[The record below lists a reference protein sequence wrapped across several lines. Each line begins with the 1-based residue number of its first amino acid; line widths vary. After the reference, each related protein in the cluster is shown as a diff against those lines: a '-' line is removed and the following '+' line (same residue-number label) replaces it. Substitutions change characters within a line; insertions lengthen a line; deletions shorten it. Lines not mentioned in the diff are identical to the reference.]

1 MTKELTTSALKKL
14 FLGLQYDNCQFKRF
28 ATSDD
33 MWDYPMTLIKEIE
46 KQIDDNVDIVYDIIA
61 KEKGE
66 KTQSTTINYRAI
78 YEYQT
83 LFARVYCLLYYKY
96 RDDAFYT
103 KCVLAPLLNEMG
115 IYADS
120 WYSGIK
126 KKLDEILK
134 KEEEIDRIRTE
145 RMSDEN
151 KSYSKSDD
159 DNIVNDYKS
168 KLNEKEETI
177 NQLTEK
183 IAALEMEIKEI
194 IGEEEE
200 EEEEETE
207 NETEASLSDEEIAEL
222 KQKIIIETALQLFDL
237 ANDKYDYSI
246 RGNKTKVAQLISC
259 ITSIPLQTIVNYLS
273 NRWKKNA
280 IPKVTRKQLN
290 SIIQIFEGTGL
301 KWKKKKK
308 EVIK

>member
-1 MTKELTTSALKKL
+1 
-14 FLGLQYDNCQFKRF
+14 
-28 ATSDD
+28 
-33 MWDYPMTLIKEIE
+33 MWDYPMKLIKEIE
-46 KQIDDNVDIVYDIIA
+46 EQIDDNVNIVYDIIA
-61 KEKGE
+61 KEKRE

-103 KCVLAPLLNEMG
+103 KCVLAPLLKEMG

-126 KKLDEILK
+126 NKLNEIHQNDKEIEKERKK
-134 KEEEIDRIRTE
+134 TE

-159 DNIVNDYKS
+159 DNIVNNYES

-183 IAALEMEIKEI
+183 IASLEKEIKEK
-194 IGEEEE
+194 IGEDEEE
-200 EEEEETE
+200 AE

-246 RGNKTKVAQLISC
+246 KGNKTKVAKLISC

-273 NRWKKNA
+273 NRWKKNT
-280 IPKVTRKQLN
+280 IPKSSRNQLEKVKQILE
-290 SIIQIFEGTGL
+290 STGL
-301 KWKKKKK
+301 KWKKI
-308 EVIK
+308 EYRGY

>member
-1 MTKELTTSALKKL
+1 MKKELNDSVLDKL
-14 FLGLQYDNCQFKRF
+14 FLGLQNDNCQFRRF

-33 MWDYPMTLIKEIE
+33 MWEYPMKLIKEIE
-46 KQIDDNVDIVYDIIA
+46 EQIYDNVNIVYKIIA
-61 KEKGE
+61 KEKRE
-66 KTQSTTINYRAI
+66 KTQYTKINYRAI

-83 LFARVYCLLYYKY
+83 ILARVYCLLYYKY
-96 RDDAFYT
+96 SEDAFYT
-103 KCVLAPLLNEMG
+103 KCVLAPLLKEMG

-126 KKLDEILK
+126 NKLDEIHEK
-134 KEEEIDRIRTE
+134 EKEIEEE
-145 RMSDEN
+145 RMNHE
-151 KSYSKSDD
+151 KESYSKSDV
-159 DNIVNDYKS
+159 DNIVNNYES

-177 NQLTEK
+177 NQLTAEK
-183 IAALEMEIKEI
+183 ATLEKKIEEI

-246 RGNKTKVAQLISC
+246 RGNKNKVAKLISC

-273 NRWKKNA
+273 NRWKKKA
-280 IPKVTRKQLN
+280 IPKPYRYQLEN
-290 SIIQIFEGTGL
+290 GKQIFETTGL
-301 KWKKKKK
+301 KWKKL
-308 EVIK
+308 ERRGY

>member
-1 MTKELTTSALKKL
+1 MKKELTPTTLHKL
-14 FLGLQYDNCQFKRF
+14 FLGLQNDNCQFKKF
-28 ATSDD
+28 GTSNN

-46 KQIDDNVDIVYDIIA
+46 EKIDDNVDIIYDIIA
-61 KEKGE
+61 KEKRE

-83 LFARVYCLLYYKY
+83 LFARVYCLLFYKY
-96 RDDAFYT
+96 GEDAFYT

-120 WYSGIK
+120 WYSGFK

-134 KEEEIDRIRTE
+134 KEEEIDRLRTE

-151 KSYSKSDD
+151 KSYSKSDV
-159 DNIVNDYKS
+159 DNICNNYES

-177 NQLTEK
+177 KQLTEK
-183 IAALEMEIKEI
+183 IASLEMEIKEI

-200 EEEEETE
+200 ETG
-207 NETEASLSDEEIAEL
+207 NKTEATPTDKDNKKI
-222 KQKIIIETALQLFDL
+222 KQKIAIETALQLYDY
-237 ANDKYDYSI
+237 ANAEYKYDVQ
-246 RGNKTKVAQLISC
+246 GNKTKVAHLIAV
-259 ITSIPLQTIVNYLS
+259 ITSIPLQTI
-273 NRWKKNA
+273 KNSLAVRLRKDA
-280 IPKVTRKQLN
+280 IPKVTREQLN

-301 KWKKKKK
+301 TWK
-308 EVIK
+308 VIKERGY

>member
-28 ATSDD
+28 ATSNN

-46 KQIDDNVDIVYDIIA
+46 EKIDDNVDIVYDIIA
-61 KEKGE
+61 KEKRE

-120 WYSGIK
+120 WYSGFK

-134 KEEEIDRIRTE
+134 KEEEIDRMRTE
-145 RMSDEN
+145 RMSVEN
-151 KSYSKSDD
+151 KSYSKSDV
-159 DNIVNDYKS
+159 DNIVKDYKS

-183 IAALEMEIKEI
+183 IATLDMEIKEI

-200 EEEEETE
+200 ETG
-207 NETEASLSDEEIAEL
+207 NKTEATPTDEDNKKI
-222 KQKIIIETALQLFDL
+222 KQKIAIETALQLFDI
-237 ANDKYDYSI
+237 ANAEYKYDVH
-246 RGNKTKVAQLISC
+246 GNKTKVAQLISF
-259 ITSIPLQTIVNYLS
+259 ITSIPLQTI
-273 NRWKKNA
+273 KNSLTVRLRKEA
-280 IPKVTRKQLN
+280 IPKVTRKQLKN
-290 SIIQIFEGTGL
+290 CKQIFEGTGL
-301 KWKKKKK
+301 KWK
-308 EVIK
+308 EIEERGY

>member
-28 ATSDD
+28 ATSNN

-46 KQIDDNVDIVYDIIA
+46 EKIDDNVDIVYDIIA
-61 KEKGE
+61 KEKRE

-120 WYSGIK
+120 WYSGFK

-151 KSYSKSDD
+151 KSYSKSDV
-159 DNIVNDYKS
+159 DNIVKDYKS

-183 IAALEMEIKEI
+183 IATLDMEIKEI

-200 EEEEETE
+200 ETG
-207 NETEASLSDEEIAEL
+207 NKTEATPTDKDNKKI
-222 KQKIIIETALQLFDL
+222 KQKIAIETALQLFDI
-237 ANDKYDYSI
+237 ANDKYKYDVH
-246 RGNKTKVAQLISC
+246 GNKTKVAHLISV
-259 ITSIPLQTIVNYLS
+259 ITSIPLQTI
-273 NRWKKNA
+273 KNSLTVRLRKEA
-280 IPKVTRKQLN
+280 IPKVTREQLN

-301 KWKKKKK
+301 KWKKI
-308 EVIK
+308 EERGY